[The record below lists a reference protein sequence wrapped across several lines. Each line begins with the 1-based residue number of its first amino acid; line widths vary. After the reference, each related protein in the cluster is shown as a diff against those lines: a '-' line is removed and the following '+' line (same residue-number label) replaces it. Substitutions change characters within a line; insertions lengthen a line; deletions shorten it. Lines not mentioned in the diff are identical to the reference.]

1 MISKPDGSRPDSREI
16 EKRSSIH
23 DPSKLEIGGP
33 RTDLGQSR
41 GNPRAS
47 ALADLYRHAAA
58 LADAGDIAG
67 ARTLREAIGRL
78 LGDERAIR
86 ADVIDL
92 NEKRRPC
99 PREPRLM
106 AAHPRVE
113 LWVRSGCVTGN
124 DARFDARIR
133 EVATSAG
140 GAHPRDPPT
149 RHQRHFLVSSKAEG
163 AGAIRPGLLFSA
175 AS

>member
-1 MISKPDGSRPDSREI
+1 MAESKGFEPLVPVRVHLISKPDGNRPDSREI

-23 DPSKLEIGGP
+23 DPSKPEIEGP

-67 ARTLREAIGRL
+67 ARTLHEAIGRL

-92 NEKRRPC
+92 NEKRRP
-99 PREPRLM
+99 
-106 AAHPRVE
+106 
-113 LWVRSGCVTGN
+113 
-124 DARFDARIR
+124 
-133 EVATSAG
+133 
-140 GAHPRDPPT
+140 
-149 RHQRHFLVSSKAEG
+149 
-163 AGAIRPGLLFSA
+163 
-175 AS
+175 

>member
-1 MISKPDGSRPDSREI
+1 LISKPDGSWPDSREI
-16 EKRSSIH
+16 EKRSSIQ
-23 DPSKLEIGGP
+23 DPSNLEIGGP

-67 ARTLREAIGRL
+67 ARTLHEAIGRL

-92 NEKRRPC
+92 NEKRRP
-99 PREPRLM
+99 
-106 AAHPRVE
+106 
-113 LWVRSGCVTGN
+113 
-124 DARFDARIR
+124 
-133 EVATSAG
+133 
-140 GAHPRDPPT
+140 
-149 RHQRHFLVSSKAEG
+149 
-163 AGAIRPGLLFSA
+163 
-175 AS
+175 

>member
-1 MISKPDGSRPDSREI
+1 MISKLDRIRLDSRDI
-16 EKRSSIH
+16 DKTSAIG
-23 DPSKLEIGGP
+23 DPSGPGKGGT

-67 ARTLREAIGRL
+67 ARTLHEAIGRL

-92 NEKRRPC
+92 NEKRRP
-99 PREPRLM
+99 
-106 AAHPRVE
+106 
-113 LWVRSGCVTGN
+113 
-124 DARFDARIR
+124 
-133 EVATSAG
+133 
-140 GAHPRDPPT
+140 
-149 RHQRHFLVSSKAEG
+149 
-163 AGAIRPGLLFSA
+163 
-175 AS
+175 